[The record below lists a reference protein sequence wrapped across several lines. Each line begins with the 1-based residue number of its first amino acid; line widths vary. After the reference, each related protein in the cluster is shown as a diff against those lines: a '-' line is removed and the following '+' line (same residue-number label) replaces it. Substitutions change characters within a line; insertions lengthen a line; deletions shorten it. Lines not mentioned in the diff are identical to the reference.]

1 MTKSAVEY
9 IEEKILFAQR
19 RIDQVEKCRSAGT
32 STDIE
37 MPFYNKFGSL
47 SWNKN
52 TGYILE
58 KLICVFLKYF
68 EEYNFVSRF
77 KNFWHYKMKLDN
89 DLILSTNMQEQFF
102 HKILVASLFDFLDL
116 N

>member
-1 MTKSAVEY
+1 MLKHKTLVLTKSAVEY

-47 SWNKN
+47 S
-52 TGYILE
+52 
-58 KLICVFLKYF
+58 
-68 EEYNFVSRF
+68 
-77 KNFWHYKMKLDN
+77 
-89 DLILSTNMQEQFF
+89 
-102 HKILVASLFDFLDL
+102 
-116 N
+116 

>member
-1 MTKSAVEY
+1 MLKHKTLVLTKSAVEY

-47 SWNKN
+47 SWNKI
-52 TGYILE
+52 TGYTHE
-58 KLICVFLKYF
+58 KLICSIFF
-68 EEYNFVSRF
+68 EI
-77 KNFWHYKMKLDN
+77 FWG
-89 DLILSTNMQEQFF
+89 I
-102 HKILVASLFDFLDL
+102 
-116 N
+116 

>member
-1 MTKSAVEY
+1 MLKHKTLVLTKSAVEY

-52 TGYILE
+52 TGYTFE
-58 KLICVFLKYF
+58 KSICVFLDI
-68 EEYNFVSRF
+68 
-77 KNFWHYKMKLDN
+77 FWRL
-89 DLILSTNMQEQFF
+89 
-102 HKILVASLFDFLDL
+102 
-116 N
+116 